1 MITKTSWKTGLELKA
16 TQTNIPE
23 TGILV
28 KQKLCSS
35 IYKGS
40 KRVIRSTLAGE
51 TLAMAEGTNVAIF
64 MSTVFT
70 GLTTGTPAP
79 DGLPLICMTVAN
91 HFMML

>member
-1 MITKTSWKTGLELKA
+1 MYFKWFEMITKTSWKTGLELKA

-40 KRVIRSTLAGE
+40 KRYGRTSENAFGILLSIMCL
-51 TLAMAEGTNVAIF
+51 NVRD
-64 MSTVFT
+64 S
-70 GLTTGTPAP
+70 
-79 DGLPLICMTVAN
+79 PLITNQLDAN
-91 HFMML
+91 T